1 MGNTAWVEVRLALAG
16 TWRLARGDRGG
27 LSYFDRSFDGFWRS
41 FRAAIISYPLY
52 LVLLA
57 MRVSVGDWQRSGGL
71 RIVTVETIGYVIGWV
86 AFPLL
91 MMTVTQRLGRAH
103 RFFDFMVPYNW
114 CQLPQSA
121 LFVLAGLA
129 VEGGML
135 GPQPGE
141 SIGIVA
147 VFATLVYEWYVWYI
161 ARVALDTTAAVA
173 VFIALLDF
181 VLGVMISQV
190 TVGLY

>member
-91 MMTVTQRLGRAH
+91 MLTVTQRLGRAH

>member
-114 CQLPQSA
+114 CQVPQSA
-121 LFVLAGLA
+121 LFVLVGLA
-129 VEGGML
+129 FESGML
-135 GPQPGE
+135 GPRSAAG
-141 SIGIVA
+141 IGLVA
-147 VFATLVYEWYVWYI
+147 VVATLIYEWYVWYI
-161 ARVALDTTAAVA
+161 ARVALDITGPTA
-173 VFIALLDF
+173 VFIAVLDF
-181 VLGVMISQV
+181 VLGVLISQV
-190 TVGLY
+190 AGGLY

>member
-27 LSYFDRSFDGFWRS
+27 LSYFDRSFVGFWRS

-161 ARVALDTTAAVA
+161 ARVALDTTAAAA